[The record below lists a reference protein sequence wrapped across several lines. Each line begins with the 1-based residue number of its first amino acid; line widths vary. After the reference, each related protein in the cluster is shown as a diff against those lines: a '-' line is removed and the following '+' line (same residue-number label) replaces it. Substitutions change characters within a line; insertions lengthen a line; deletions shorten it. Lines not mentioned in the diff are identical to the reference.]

1 MLNYRNYLK
10 TIRIYGESFKK
21 YLQKIVSVLICQTD
35 FYPVNSSIQ
44 LENFLALK

>member
-10 TIRIYGESFKK
+10 TIRIYGESFKN
-21 YLQKIVSVLICQTD
+21 YLQKIVSVPICQTA